1 MFKRNLLIFK
11 KFLLEYLLIKLS
23 TDFRDI
29 NDDYLF
35 LIDMDLCSRYAYYV
49 QTKLINHPGAR
60 NAISK
65 IHFLKTLFSTPDP
78 PKDVVG
84 KSLIMRP
91 DQIE

>member
-1 MFKRNLLIFK
+1 MITDLILNECRFVV
-11 KFLLEYLLIKLS
+11 
-23 TDFRDI
+23 
-29 NDDYLF
+29 
-35 LIDMDLCSRYAYYV
+35 RYAYYV

-60 NAISK
+60 NAVSK

-84 KSLIMRP
+84 KSLITKP